1 MSLPEFSKIRSF
13 LWPIY
18 RHEVK
23 KVVPMMLMLFLICF
37 NYSILRNVKDA
48 LVVTAQ
54 SSGAEVI
61 PFIKVWVLLP
71 MAILFTL
78 IFTRLTNR
86 YSQERVFYIILTAF
100 HVFFGFFTFIV
111 YPFRDFFHPH
121 DLADSL
127 ELVLPI
133 G

>member
-1 MSLPEFSKIRSF
+1 MSNPNSEFGKIRSF

-23 KVVPMMLMLFLICF
+23 KIAPMMLMLFLICF
-37 NYSILRNVKDA
+37 NYAILRNVKDA
-48 LVVTAQ
+48 VVVTAK

-78 IFTRLTNR
+78 IFTKLTNR
-86 YSQERVFYIILTAF
+86 YSQEKVFYLTISGF
-100 HVFFGFFTFIV
+100 LLFFAG
-111 YPFRDFFHPH
+111 
-121 DLADSL
+121 
-127 ELVLPI
+127 
-133 G
+133 

>member
-1 MSLPEFSKIRSF
+1 MTSNPEFGKIRSF

-18 RHEVK
+18 RHEIK

-37 NYSILRNVKDA
+37 NYGILRNIKDA

-78 IFTRLTNR
+78 IFTKLTNH
-86 YSQERVFYIILTAF
+86 YSQERVFYLTISGF
-100 HVFFGFFTFIV
+100 LLFFGAFTYIL
-111 YPFRDFFHPH
+111 YPYRD
-121 DLADSL
+121 
-127 ELVLPI
+127 I
-133 G
+133 

>member
-48 LVVTAQ
+48 LVVTAK

-86 YSQERVFYIILTAF
+86 YSQEKVFYFIISAF
-100 HVFFGFFTFIV
+100 LIFFGCFTFFL
-111 YPFRDFFHPH
+111 YPHHELFHPH
-121 DLADSL
+121 AW
-127 ELVLPI
+127 
-133 G
+133 